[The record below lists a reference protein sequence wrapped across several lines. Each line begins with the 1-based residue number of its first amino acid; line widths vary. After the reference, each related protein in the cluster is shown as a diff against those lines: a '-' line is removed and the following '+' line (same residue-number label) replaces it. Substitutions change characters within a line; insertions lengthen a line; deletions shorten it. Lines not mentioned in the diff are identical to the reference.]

1 MLRATFHSGL
11 LLLAVTGIAV
21 GQTTRPSAT
30 SPADAMK
37 RPLVRPVISGSAML
51 AFEQFRKL
59 VGVRMSVDL
68 TGLAAAG
75 VKESDKVEVRL
86 DRATGEQV
94 LDVMLARL
102 SKKSRPLAWYI
113 DGDMVRVTTQAE
125 VLRRRLAESPHVRMR
140 ARARPTRVRPAPS
153 TIRQVAFDETPLED
167 VIDYLRR
174 LSGVNMHV
182 NWGSLELIGVDRDTS
197 ITLRVSG
204 VSLRQVLDLVTD
216 QLGPRL
222 DKMNRVYWV
231 VDGGVVTIATGAA
244 LNQKMRT
251 RVYNVTDILA
261 IVPSFEA
268 PEWDLSQQGQT
279 TGTGTGTSDR
289 GRFGEGD
296 TSSDEGDEEDLAT
309 QRQNAKDTLIGIIR
323 DAIGEDMWLPVGKGS
338 VRIFGNNLVISQ
350 TLLGFK
356 LLEEAARPG

>member
-11 LLLAVTGIAV
+11 LLVAVTGIAV

-140 ARARPTRVRPAPS
+140 ARARPTR
-153 TIRQVAFDETPLED
+153 TPLED